1 MGNFPT
7 NDGYITRAQA
17 YAPTNTISAPSAWEF
32 ENQTG
37 TLGTNLTSSV
47 VYVGTAGNV
56 RAILPG
62 VMGPEGVVAALSL
75 IGGGS
80 GYIAG
85 AATTTVVSTV
95 PASNGS
101 GLTLTLTVPVPTTN
115 TLVPG
120 TGYSVAA
127 FTVVQGGGLSG
138 TIDSVDGAGAIQTF
152 TITDGGV
159 GYSAGDV
166 LTIAQGGS
174 DGNGSIT
181 LVTAPNG
188 AVTAATINAG
198 GTGYAVGDII
208 TAVQAGSSTSATFSV
223 TRVSDALPGVAE
235 AIDFKNV
242 PQGSILPVVVDYLLV
257 APTAGAETVAGN
269 LVIGK

>member
-7 NDGYITRAQA
+7 NDGYISRAQA
-17 YAPTNTISAPSAWEF
+17 YAPTDTISAPSAWLF

-47 VYVGTAGNV
+47 VYVGTTGNV

-115 TLVPG
+115 ALVPG
-120 TGYSVAA
+120 TGYSVAG
-127 FTVVQGGGLSG
+127 FTVLEGGGLSG
-138 TIDSVDGAGAIQTF
+138 TIDSVGGAGEIQTF

-159 GYSAGDV
+159 GYSATDV
-166 LTIAQGGS
+166 LTIVQGG
-174 DGNGSIT
+174 GANGSIT

-188 AVTAATINAG
+188 AVTAAVINAG

-242 PQGSILPVVVDYLLV
+242 PQGSILPVLVDYLLI
-257 APTAGAETVAGN
+257 APTAGAETVASN